1 MTFRTYAV
9 VGLAAVSLAHV
20 VGCNGCG
27 TSTALPP
34 DPAASATSA
43 ADAMASAAPSAP
55 SPSGSNDP
63 PVRHR
68 KVGGPATV
76 FVKAARAAA
85 GVKPEQKPQIAEA
98 EAKIAGSP
106 AESRDAFKAI
116 RADVVTGLRAG
127 ALDDAKLEG
136 RWAIVD
142 QGTRARQASDV
153 AALNAL
159 WAALEP
165 AQRVA
170 VAQKLRGEHP
180 TMQEWTKQWMTDGR
194 GRVQET
200 QKTLEQLTDDLSLDP
215 DQKKKV
221 TILAYKPSTVTG
233 SLEMQFEAKK
243 HLLGLIEVFDKP
255 DFDAAKVPAPAP
267 KIMRGPLSVEAYY
280 AGQLIPILTA
290 EQRTK
295 LAAHFDRS
303 GGAGGD

>member
-1 MTFRTYAV
+1 MTSRTYAILAV
-9 VGLAAVSLAHV
+9 AAVSLAHAA
-20 VGCNGCG
+20 CNGCG

-34 DPAASATSA
+34 DPAPSAT
-43 ADAMASAAPSAP
+43 AAPDAVASVAPTAP
-55 SPSGSNDP
+55 SPSSDP
-63 PVRHR
+63 PTRHR
-68 KVGGPATV
+68 KIGGPATV
-76 FVKAARAAA
+76 FVKAARAA
-85 GVKPEQKPQIAEA
+85 GGIKPEQKPQIAEA

-116 RADVVTGLRAG
+116 RADVIAGVRAG
-127 ALDDAKLEG
+127 ALDDAKLET
-136 RWAIVD
+136 RWAVVD

-165 AQRVA
+165 SQRAA

-200 QKTLEQLTDDLSLDP
+200 QKTLEQLTGDLDLDP

-221 TILAYKPSTVTG
+221 TILAYKPSPVTG

-255 DFDAAKVPAPAP
+255 DFDAAKVPPPPA
-267 KIMRGPLSVEAYY
+267 KVMRGPLAEEAYY
-280 AGQLIPILTA
+280 AGQLIPILTP

-295 LAAHFDRS
+295 LAAHYDRS
-303 GGAGGD
+303 GGGGGD